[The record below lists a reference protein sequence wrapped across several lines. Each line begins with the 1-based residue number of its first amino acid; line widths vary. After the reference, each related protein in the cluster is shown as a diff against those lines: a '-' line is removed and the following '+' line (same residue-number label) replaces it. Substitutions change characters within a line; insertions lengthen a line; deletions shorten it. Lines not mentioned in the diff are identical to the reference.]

1 MGLLLEKMR
10 HSKRICVLALPLVVA
25 GVVVASA
32 TADPTGS
39 MKSASITIICGNTT
53 YHGVVNGNGFWSPAH
68 DLNSNSILI
77 PVSFGVETD
86 VFTPPGGS
94 PETSFGP
101 ARAKGSSSPNGA
113 PLLNCSYQVGPLTS
127 PNGATFQA
135 NGTVT
140 GFVTPA

>member
-1 MGLLLEKMR
+1 MGLLLEEMR
-10 HSKRICVLALPLVVA
+10 HSKRICVLALTLVAA

-39 MKSASITIICGNTT
+39 KKSASITVTCGNTT
-53 YHGVVNGNGFWSPAH
+53 YQAVVIGNGVWSPAH

-86 VFTPPGGS
+86 VFTPAGGPS
-94 PETSFGP
+94 QTSFGP
-101 ARAKGSSSPNGA
+101 ATAKGSSAPHGA
-113 PLLNCSYQVGPLTS
+113 PPLNCSYQVGPLPFPDGS
-127 PNGATFQA
+127 TFQA

-140 GFVTPA
+140 GFITPA